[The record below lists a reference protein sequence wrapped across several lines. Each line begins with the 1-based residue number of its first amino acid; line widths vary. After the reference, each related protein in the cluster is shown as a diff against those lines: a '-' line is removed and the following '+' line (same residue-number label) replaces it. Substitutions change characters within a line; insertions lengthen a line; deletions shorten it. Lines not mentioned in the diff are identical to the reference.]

1 MILLINTDDSSF
13 LLQIKCRQT
22 INGLTFNF
30 FPCYKLLFS
39 LQLVVVGGGDA
50 AATNVAGGGSGAH

>member
-39 LQLVVVGGGDA
+39 LQLVVVSGDA

>member
-39 LQLVVVGGGDA
+39 LQLVVVSGDA
-50 AATNVAGGGSGAH
+50 AAANVAGGGSEAN